1 VEVRDEREIDERS
14 FPDWS
19 MELVKVSA
27 SYFEARDEV
36 AARLPATVAAPVK
49 DRVFRM
55 TEAISGTVSL

>member
-1 VEVRDEREIDERS
+1 
-14 FPDWS
+14 

-27 SYFEARDEV
+27 SYFEARD
-36 AARLPATVAAPVK
+36 AIADRLPESVAELVK